1 MATAETTLQ
10 LFFCHQCNH
19 NVTINIIP
27 NVDPLCPSCH
37 DGFLEEIDDPNP
49 NPNVDPFEPLAN
61 FLSTFPIFFSD
72 SRHPFENL
80 GTPSNPRRVFRVSS
94 ESRGSGRVNPE
105 GRPEFDPFAFFQDYV
120 GGLRAG
126 GANIQFVFENHPG
139 GGGGGEG
146 ESLPVNL
153 GDYFMGQGL
162 EQLIQQL
169 AENDPNRYGT
179 PPASKTAVEGLPDI
193 VVDDKLLG
201 SDSAQCAVCQDDY
214 EKDMVVKQMP
224 CKHVFHSECLLPWL
238 ELHNS
243 CPVCRY
249 ELPTDDLDYENRA
262 RGNAGSG
269 GGNESSGN
277 VRFGLSGLGTDT
289 GDDEESGPL
298 RGFVERTFSIMFRP
312 RRSRSDNNGGGSG
325 SGGPQNMDT
334 N

>member
-1 MATAETTLQ
+1 MSTVETTLQ
-10 LFFCHQCNH
+10 LFFCHQCHH
-19 NVTINIIP
+19 NVSVHLIP
-27 NVDPLCPSCH
+27 NVDPLCPTCN

-49 NPNVDPFEPLAN
+49 NLDPFEPLAN
-61 FLSTFPIFFSD
+61 FLSTFPIFFGD

-80 GTPSNPRRVFRVSS
+80 ETPSNSRRVLRASS
-94 ESRGSGRVNPE
+94 GSGRVNPVE
-105 GRPEFDPFAFFQDYV
+105 RPDFDPFAFFQEYV
-120 GGLRAG
+120 EGLRAG
-126 GANIQFVFENHPG
+126 GANIQFVFENHPSG
-139 GGGGGEG
+139 GGDEG
-146 ESLPVNL
+146 FPVNL

-179 PPASKTAVEGLPDI
+179 PPASKNAVEGLPDV

-201 SDSAQCAVCQDDY
+201 SDLAQCAVCQDDF

-224 CKHVFHSECLLPWL
+224 CKHVYHSECLLPWL

-249 ELPTDDLDYENRA
+249 ELPTDDPDYENRA
-262 RGNAGSG
+262 RGSAASG
-269 GGNESSGN
+269 DGNGNGNGNESSGN
-277 VRFGLSGLGTDT
+277 VRFGISGSGTDT
-289 GDDEESGPL
+289 GDDEEGGPL
-298 RGFVERTFSIMFRP
+298 RGFMERTFSIMFRP
-312 RRSRSDNNGGGSG
+312 RRSGGDNNGGGSG